1 MCRSKI
7 GEYDPSYFLWAL
19 LFPTRR
25 PRTSN
30 ANAQTRMPRPRSGN
44 RGFPGSRPGCPD
56 HLKKKRGGPGI
67 RVATQ
72 MPEPPTGPPLTLGG
86 LGIWVATQVASDEK
100 RFSSKMMCF
109 QLNSNLPLVL
119 SNPKG
124 ENQAPSTRIRRRRIF
139 NTFSTS
145 IYRCGHL

>member
-1 MCRSKI
+1 MP
-7 GEYDPSYFLWAL
+7 DLFLYRAYL
-19 LFPTRR
+19 IPPTFC
-25 PRTSN
+25 
-30 ANAQTRMPRPRSGN
+30 GHCY
-44 RGFPGSRPGCPD
+44 SRPVVLEPLMLMPKPECPD

-72 MPEPPTGPPLTLGG
+72 IPAPPTGPPLTLGG
-86 LGIWVATQVASDEK
+86 LGIWVVTQDASDEK

-124 ENQAPSTRIRRRRIF
+124 ENQAPSTRIRR
-139 NTFSTS
+139 
-145 IYRCGHL
+145 